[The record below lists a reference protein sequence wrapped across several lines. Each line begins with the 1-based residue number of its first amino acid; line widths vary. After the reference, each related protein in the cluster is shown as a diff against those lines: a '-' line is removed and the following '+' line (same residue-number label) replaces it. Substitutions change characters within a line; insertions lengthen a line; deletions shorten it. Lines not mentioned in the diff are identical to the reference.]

1 MKSAKQHKI
10 NEILANQSETS
21 QDYQSDLSSDISSN
35 TSPSVAKECPWRV
48 PPTCD
53 PDAEFRTIDGS
64 CNNLEEPNWGQVG
77 TPYQRLVNADYAPGT
92 LDMPP
97 MRVRIFPTKP
107 SSYFCA
113 LLCNCLGAL
122 QIFNLIQ
129 PVVSYISR

>member
-1 MKSAKQHKI
+1 MELYEFNKRVMKSAKQHKI

-92 LDMPP
+92 LDMPR
-97 MRVRIFPTKP
+97 MSKGNF
-107 SSYFCA
+107 
-113 LLCNCLGAL
+113 
-122 QIFNLIQ
+122 QIKTVL
-129 PVVSYISR
+129 